1 MLLVLKAEKSATL
14 VLLSVFVNVFF
25 VSGNLIAFLSLHL
38 SHSLCLFQTQTPNFT
53 ISLSYTLS
61 LSLYP
66 SRSLSLSLT
75 RTHTHL
81 LFSLSLSFREGLSPP
96 LAYTPLSEAWSD
108 HLFYFSTLSFKKS
121 GNYTVSFLLE
131 VRPVRTILQSP
142 LKHMVHRI
150 NFLLLTLSHHH
161 TSSSYLEP
169 QGKEASGVKP
179 LVFPVTV
186 SSKVRRSGAPAAL
199 DRLQAS
205 RYMNV
210 SAVQDHC
217 STN

>member
-1 MLLVLKAEKSATL
+1 MVYCVGE
-14 VLLSVFVNVFF
+14 
-25 VSGNLIAFLSLHL
+25 LHWL
-38 SHSLCLFQTQTPNFT
+38 FSLCLFLILCVSFRHRHRILLSLCHTHALYLSIPLAH
-53 ISLSYTLS
+53 SLSH
-61 LSLYP
+61 
-66 SRSLSLSLT
+66 T

-81 LFSLSLSFREGLSPP
+81 LFSLSLREGLSPP